1 MDCSSSMPLG
11 TCPHCSKIFST
22 IRLRNRHIKRIHKV
36 EVESSRSN
44 HILCPICGEGNE
56 IKTFESLRTHIENT
70 HEVSIEYVTYQF
82 SCSHDYE
89 VWRTS
94 EKIEVNYAI
103 SRCTQRKKYKEVHYD
118 CNRSNIRGYQSK
130 NNKRTEK
137 SGGTIKI
144 CGICPS
150 KLIVKIDDNGGQ
162 VNVMFWKTHVGHD
175 ENYLRA
181 KHLSTTEKDMVVEKL
196 MSGVPTDR
204 ILEDARKLKTQKL
217 ERINLLNKHDVTY
230 LVNKYNI
237 EKRRDNNEMV
247 AAALKVQEWN
257 TGGKQF
263 AFFKQQ
269 ECFYYGGG
277 SIIYIGDGFVIGET
291 HDVLKEEDFALV
303 MLIKDDKNAGFPVA
317 FFLSNRLDQQVQEV
331 FLGALKEKLQ
341 QEINAEYFMSDD
353 DPKYYNAWIK
363 TMNQMK
369 TEMKRILNETNKERF
384 LQLTNAYLEKLQKA
398 NEVEFLNYLLT
409 YYFHGEERI
418 EMWAHCHR
426 KNAGINTNMAIESF
440 NNLLKTNQ
448 LKRKAKVT
456 VEKLLDTIEDLVDI
470 KMWQRILNIERPNAN
485 NYQDR
490 IIIKAHRKAEAM
502 KNDVNVFEK
511 EEGKFYVKSSR
522 GDNFYNIHL
531 KQVCESECRTLF
543 CRVCKICMHRYQ
555 CDCPEYTVRNTMCK
569 HVHLVRMHEER
580 KGTNSVLDS
589 VAEALGQHSQL
600 KVHHQQEI
608 TQFIEKKSTEEVQD
622 QVNRRSIQEAHLFN
636 WVKDLDD
643 NSFETFMKNI
653 QGTMKDVDR
662 RRNTTTRKRKMEKQG
677 YFPAKKR

>member
-130 NNKRTEK
+130 NYKRTEK

-257 TGGKQF
+257 T
-263 AFFKQQ
+263 
-269 ECFYYGGG
+269 
-277 SIIYIGDGFVIGET
+277 IYIYYDGGYI
-291 HDVLKEEDFALV
+291 
-303 MLIKDDKNAGFPVA
+303 I
-317 FFLSNRLDQQVQEV
+317 
-331 FLGALKEKLQ
+331 
-341 QEINAEYFMSDD
+341 
-353 DPKYYNAWIK
+353 
-363 TMNQMK
+363 
-369 TEMKRILNETNKERF
+369 
-384 LQLTNAYLEKLQKA
+384 
-398 NEVEFLNYLLT
+398 T
-409 YYFHGEERI
+409 YY
-418 EMWAHCHR
+418 
-426 KNAGINTNMAIESF
+426 
-440 NNLLKTNQ
+440 
-448 LKRKAKVT
+448 
-456 VEKLLDTIEDLVDI
+456 
-470 KMWQRILNIERPNAN
+470 
-485 NYQDR
+485 
-490 IIIKAHRKAEAM
+490 
-502 KNDVNVFEK
+502 
-511 EEGKFYVKSSR
+511 
-522 GDNFYNIHL
+522 IH
-531 KQVCESECRTLF
+531 
-543 CRVCKICMHRYQ
+543 
-555 CDCPEYTVRNTMCK
+555 
-569 HVHLVRMHEER
+569 
-580 KGTNSVLDS
+580 
-589 VAEALGQHSQL
+589 
-600 KVHHQQEI
+600 
-608 TQFIEKKSTEEVQD
+608 
-622 QVNRRSIQEAHLFN
+622 
-636 WVKDLDD
+636 
-643 NSFETFMKNI
+643 
-653 QGTMKDVDR
+653 
-662 RRNTTTRKRKMEKQG
+662 
-677 YFPAKKR
+677 